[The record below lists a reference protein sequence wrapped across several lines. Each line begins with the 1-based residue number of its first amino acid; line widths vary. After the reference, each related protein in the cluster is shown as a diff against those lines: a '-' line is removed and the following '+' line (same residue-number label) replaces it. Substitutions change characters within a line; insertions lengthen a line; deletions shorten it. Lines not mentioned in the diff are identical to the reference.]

1 MMESGAESIRERAE
15 PARRQIGCA
24 GLVVLCAFIT
34 FYAYRSLAQ
43 SSPTSSFNALTLQEQ
58 RGKAIYRR
66 GVNSSGREIVA
77 LMGEIE
83 VPAPRLTCAGCH
95 GAQGEGKTEGGVTA
109 GQLTWA
115 HLTKP
120 YGHIHPSGRK
130 HGPFN
135 ELSFTRAVMNG
146 TDPAGNPLLVPMP
159 RYRMTQDE
167 MADLIAYI
175 KRLSADSDPGVTEQ
189 KIIIGSVIPNSG
201 PLAETGAAMRDVLTA
216 YFNEI
221 NNGGGIYNR
230 KIELRVVDS
239 RTDAGATAAAAVEE
253 FATREQVFA
262 FVGGLSAGADK
273 ELAALAARREIP
285 FIGPGTLQPV
295 AGIPVNRQVFYLQPG
310 VMEQARALI
319 NFAASRQGLTKM
331 RAAVVAYESEL
342 TLAASAAC
350 EEKAKKIGWANID
363 RYVYRVGDFNAS
375 QLVRKLGSSGTGVV
389 FFFGHSGDEAAFIK
403 EATAAKWTPH
413 IFLLGALVGRD
424 LLSASSQEFT
434 DKLFLAFPTVPG
446 DITLSGMSE
455 LRALHEKYKIAPR
468 HIASQLAAFAAAKVF
483 IEALKRAG
491 QGVTREKLIAA
502 LENLYEFE
510 TGVAPRLT
518 FGPNQ
523 RVGATGAYI
532 ISIDAGKKQ
541 LVPMGG
547 WVSANQ

>member
-1 MMESGAESIRERAE
+1 
-15 PARRQIGCA
+15 
-24 GLVVLCAFIT
+24 LCAFIT
-34 FYAYRSLAQ
+34 FQAYCALAQ
-43 SSPTSSFNALTLQEQ
+43 SSPTSSSNALTLQEQ
-58 RGKAIYRR
+58 RGKTIYQR
-66 GVNSSGREIVA
+66 GVSSSGREIIA

-83 VPAPRLTCAGCH
+83 VPASTLTCAGCH

-120 YGHIHPSGRK
+120 YGHIHPGGRK

-135 ELSFTRAVMNG
+135 ELSFTRAVMSG
-146 TDPAGNPLLVPMP
+146 SDPAGNPLLVPMP
-159 RYRMTQDE
+159 RYRMTQEE
-167 MADLIAYI
+167 MADLIAYV
-175 KRLSADSDPGVTEQ
+175 KHLSADSDPGVTEQ
-189 KIIIGSVIPNSG
+189 KIIVGSVVPNRG
-201 PLAETGAAMRDVLTA
+201 PLAETGAAMHDVLTA

-221 NNGGGIYNR
+221 NDRGGIYNR

-239 RTDAGATAAAAVEE
+239 RTDAGATAAAVEE
-253 FATREQVFA
+253 FAAREQVFA

-273 ELAALAARREIP
+273 ELAALAAGREIP
-285 FIGPGTLQPV
+285 FVGPGTLLPV
-295 AGIPVNRQVFYLQPG
+295 ASIPVNRQVFYLQPG
-310 VMEQARALI
+310 VVEQARALV

-363 RYVYRVGDFNAS
+363 RYSYRAGGFDAS
-375 QLVRKLGSSGTGVV
+375 QLVRKLGSAGTGVV

-413 IFLLGALVGRD
+413 VFFLGALVGRD
-424 LLSASSQEFT
+424 LLSTSSQEFAN
-434 DKLFLAFPTVPG
+434 KIFLAFPTVPE
-446 DITLSGMSE
+446 DITPGGMSE

-468 HIASQLAAFAAAKVF
+468 HVASQLAAFAAAKVF
-483 IEALKRAG
+483 TEALKRAG

-502 LENLYEFE
+502 LENFYEFE

-532 ISIDAGKKQ
+532 IGIDAGKKQ
-541 LVPMGG
+541 VITIGG